1 MNRLL
6 MILTTALA
14 ATASAQPQ
22 TLQRFLD
29 AAQTNNVDVRVL
41 AQQRARAQ
49 AEFRQTWMA
58 LLPTLS
64 VSAGWT
70 NNQFEAAATIPTG
83 ATTPPN
89 KLVIIPQN
97 QFDGVFRVDL
107 PLVNVPLWFR
117 TLASDEAQSA
127 AAERER
133 AGQDGVEL
141 QVAQAFFNYAA
152 SLKVHDAAK
161 RSAQVAQAQL
171 DLITARSEA
180 GAATELDV
188 LRARAEVQRTKQ
200 LVADTAAAIAITG
213 RLLHTLSG
221 LQPGADVEPPA
232 ADAGAS
238 VEPLDTLLGRIDELP
253 QVKAAKLDVAT
264 VGRLATAQSLALVP
278 LLSAQFTERLT
289 NATGFAGQVASYN
302 GGINLSWRLDAP
314 TFQAM
319 EVQRINER
327 TAQLGVER
335 AQNAARDQI
344 FNASQR
350 LGAAQ
355 LKVGA
360 AQAQL
365 DAARRAA
372 QVAQDR
378 YAVGAATQVEVIQAD
393 RDLFGAEVNEITA
406 LTELASARTVLLLS
420 AGLPLTE
427 R

>member
-6 MILTTALA
+6 LILCVAAAGSARAEPQAL
-14 ATASAQPQ
+14 QH
-22 TLQRFLD
+22 FLD
-29 AAQTNNVDVRVL
+29 AAETKNVDARLL
-41 AQQRARAQ
+41 AEQRARAQ

-83 ATTPPN
+83 ATTPPAR
-89 KLVIIPQN
+89 LVIIPQN

-117 TLASDEAQSA
+117 TLASDQAQAA
-127 AAERER
+127 AAEKEK
-133 AGQDGVEL
+133 AGKDGVRL
-141 QVAQAFFNYAA
+141 QVTQAFFNYAA

-171 DLITARSEA
+171 ELIQTRSEA

-200 LVADTAAAIAITG
+200 LVADTATAIAITG
-213 RLLHTLSG
+213 RLLSTLSG
-221 LQPGADVEPPA
+221 LDAGPDVQTPA
-232 ADAGAS
+232 ADPAEGHEP
-238 VEPLDTLLGRIDELP
+238 VETLVARVDELP
-253 QVKAAKLDVAT
+253 QVKAARLDVAN
-264 VGRLATAQSLALVP
+264 VNRLATAQTLALVP
-278 LLSAQFTERLT
+278 LLNAQFTERLT

-302 GGINLSWRLDAP
+302 GGINLTWRLDAP

-327 TAQLGVER
+327 SAQLGVER
-335 AQNAARDQI
+335 AQNTARDQI

-350 LGAAQ
+350 LDAAQ

-360 AQAQL
+360 AKAQL

-406 LTELASARTVLLLS
+406 LTELASARAVLRLS
-420 AGLPLTE
+420 AGLPLTGP
-427 R
+427 